1 MTQKRRSY
9 STEFKNEAASLVI
22 DKSYTITEA
31 CTAMGVGYTA
41 MRRWTKQLE
50 SERRGTTPTAK
61 AITSEQQKIQGLE
74 AEIKQIA
81 WENDILKKATA
92 LLMSDTIKR
101 SI

>member
-1 MTQKRRSY
+1 MTTKRRSY

-22 DKSYTITEA
+22 DKNYTITEA
-31 CTAMGVGYTA
+31 CHAMGVGYTA
-41 MRRWTKQLE
+41 MRRWANQLE
-50 SERRGTTPTAK
+50 SERGGTTPTQK

-74 AEIKQIA
+74 AKIKQIV

-101 SI
+101 

>member
-1 MTQKRRSY
+1 MTKKRRHY

-22 DKSYTITEA
+22 DKNYTITEA
-31 CTAMGVGYTA
+31 CNAMGVGYTA
-41 MRRWTKQLE
+41 MRRWANQLE
-50 SERRGTTPTAK
+50 SERGGTTPTAK

-74 AEIKQIA
+74 AKIKQIA

-101 SI
+101 